1 MRWNTWVPA
10 VAGAVVAVAI
20 GFGISQ
26 GVENADAA
34 SRVTVTPEQ
43 LLINQRIS
51 QAGVRR
57 SNQALQL
64 LSPLIT
70 QPGQSAPAG
79 WPTTAIANNAVTS
92 AKIAQGTITA
102 QDLAPQ
108 LQTQISNMFAVV
120 AGAAPPGATTIVR
133 NSGATGVTRVSA
145 GVYSV
150 TFSAP
155 VANCAYVAT
164 PGDPGTASAVPPLAT
179 AVSGLGGN
187 PNGVIVKIA
196 RISGTSAGEPV
207 DTSFHLA
214 VIC

>member
-1 MRWNTWVPA
+1 MRWNTWIPA
-10 VAGAVVAVAI
+10 VAGALVASAI

-26 GVENADAA
+26 GVDNADAA
-34 SRVTVTPEQ
+34 SRVRVTPEQ

-108 LQTQISNMFAVV
+108 LQSQINNMFAVV
-120 AGAAPPGATTIVR
+120 AGAAPPGATTLVR
-133 NSGATGVTRVSA
+133 NNGATGVTRVSA
-145 GVYSV
+145 GVYTV
-150 TFSAP
+150 TFGAP
-155 VANCAYVAT
+155 VTGCAYVAT
-164 PGDPGTASAVPPLAT
+164 PGDPGTAAAVPPLA
-179 AVSGLGGN
+179 ASVSGVAGN
-187 PNGVIVKIA
+187 PNGVTVKIA
-196 RISGTSAGEPV
+196 RIGGATAGEPV